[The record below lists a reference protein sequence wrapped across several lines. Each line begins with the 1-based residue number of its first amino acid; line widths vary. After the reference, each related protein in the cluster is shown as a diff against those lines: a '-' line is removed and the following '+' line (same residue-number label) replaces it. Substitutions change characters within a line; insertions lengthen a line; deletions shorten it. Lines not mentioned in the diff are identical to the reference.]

1 MRDPYHLM
9 VAADSPLAARG
20 VARLRDMHDMPMIGF
35 RHCVCGERIDAWLRE
50 RGVQGRVVFR
60 SDDNGTVQGLVGAG
74 MAAALVPL
82 LAADGADD
90 AVTLLDIEGGVP
102 DRRIAIAWHRDR
114 TLSPAARSFIALAQ
128 QLCAELGAPGL
139 REAVGG

>member
-1 MRDPYHLM
+1 
-9 VAADSPLAARG
+9 
-20 VARLRDMHDMPMIGF
+20 
-35 RHCVCGERIDAWLRE
+35 
-50 RGVQGRVVFR
+50 VFR

-128 QLCAELGAPGL
+128 QLCSELGAPVI